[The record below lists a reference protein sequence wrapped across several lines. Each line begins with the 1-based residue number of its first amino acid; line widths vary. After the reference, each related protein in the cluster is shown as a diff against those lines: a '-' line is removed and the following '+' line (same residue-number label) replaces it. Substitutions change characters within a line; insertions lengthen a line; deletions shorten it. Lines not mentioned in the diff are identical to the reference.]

1 MHAKQAGDGMAIGE
15 SAKLRSSSTA
25 RFEVVGERDEPPGPA
40 LKQTKLL
47 KSWTAEQDSQF

>member
-1 MHAKQAGDGMAIGE
+1 MHAKQARDGMAIGE